1 MPEIY
6 TAAWYESLK
15 ELLNRSD
22 EVVKKAPRG
31 HWRVLAE
38 IRGDGASPYLGAGQ
52 TKRFALDFDDGRCT
66 EYRELTDAPARR
78 DFDFTLDLSATLF
91 EGIVANQVDP
101 VKAGLKG
108 EIRIVGDM
116 RILIQHAELVNILHD
131 VYVRDLNTDWPKG
144 KPPYN

>member
-6 TAAWYESLK
+6 TAAWYDSLK
-15 ELLNRSD
+15 HVLNQSQQ
-22 EVVKKAPRG
+22 VVKKAPPG

-52 TKRFALDFDDGRCT
+52 TKRFALDFDEGKCT
-66 EYRELTDAPARR
+66 EYRELAEPPSRR
-78 DFDFTLDLSATLF
+78 DFDFTMDLPASLF
-91 EGIVANQVDP
+91 EGIVANEVDP

-131 VYVRDLNTDWPKG
+131 VYVREVETAWPRG
-144 KPPYN
+144 KPPYD

>member
-1 MPEIY
+1 MAEIY
-6 TAAWYESLK
+6 TAQWYDGLK
-15 ELLNRSD
+15 ELLNRSQ
-22 EVVKKAPRG
+22 EVTRRAPPGR
-31 HWRVLAE
+31 WRVLAE
-38 IRGDGASPYLGAGQ
+38 IKGDGASPYLGLGEV
-52 TKRFALDFDDGRCT
+52 KRFALNFDDGKCT

-78 DFDFTLDLSATLF
+78 DFDFILELSASLF

-108 EIRIVGDM
+108 NIRIVGDM

-131 VYVRDLNTDWPKG
+131 VYVREVETDWPKG